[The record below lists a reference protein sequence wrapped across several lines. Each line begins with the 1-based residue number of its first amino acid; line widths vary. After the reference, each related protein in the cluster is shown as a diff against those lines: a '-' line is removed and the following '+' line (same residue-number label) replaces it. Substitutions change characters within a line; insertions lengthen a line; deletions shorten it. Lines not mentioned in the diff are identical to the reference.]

1 MGAYSREYVACMS
14 PSLLQRAPTDLR
26 LDLAFSKTSG
36 FCYGV
41 KLVRGAYMEQ
51 ERALAEEKG
60 YEDPVWPKKAETD
73 ECYHGLLR
81 MMLESVEE
89 RRVQVMV
96 ATHNEETVQNAI
108 QM

>member
-1 MGAYSREYVACMS
+1 MCVCVCACVCMCVCLCVHACVCVCVCTYSVCVWAM
-14 PSLLQRAPTDLR
+14 
-26 LDLAFSKTSG
+26 
-36 FCYGV
+36 
-41 KLVRGAYMEQ
+41 
-51 ERALAEEKG
+51 
-60 YEDPVWPKKAETD
+60 EDPVRPKKGETD

-89 RRVQVMV
+89 RRMQVMV